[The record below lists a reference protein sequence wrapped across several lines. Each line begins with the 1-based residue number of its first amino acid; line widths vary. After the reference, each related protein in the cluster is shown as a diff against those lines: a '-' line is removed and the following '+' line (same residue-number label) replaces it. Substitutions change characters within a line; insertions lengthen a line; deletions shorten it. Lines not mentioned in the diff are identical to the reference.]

1 MNYRPPPIGAAGKTP
16 CREGRTFAN
25 RDGPGQSPDRPNSAA
40 VGVRAAAFGQ
50 DEAMALDK
58 ERMKVIAREAA
69 QFVPDVARLFRD
81 VAKDPRVPKRVKY
94 EVAAAAAYLVLPIDV
109 IPDFIPGLG
118 QLDDVAVI
126 GWAVRRLLLGAGEN
140 VLREHWHGTDRGME
154 ILLQAAAAGLRPRKL
169 LAALAFGAAT
179 FAKRPDDEDVI
190 DGEVL
195 SET

>member
-1 MNYRPPPIGAAGKTP
+1 MDKQKVVALG
-16 CREGRTFAN
+16 RE
-25 RDGPGQSPDRPNSAA
+25 
-40 VGVRAAAFGQ
+40 V
-50 DEAMALDK
+50 
-58 ERMKVIAREAA
+58 A

-94 EVAAAAAYLVLPIDV
+94 EVGGAAAYLVLPIDV

-118 QLDDVAVI
+118 QLDDVAII
-126 GWAVRRLLLGAGEN
+126 GWAVRRLLMGAGEN
-140 VLREHWHGTDRGME
+140 VLREHWQGTDRGLE
-154 ILLQAAAAGLRPRKL
+154 ILLQVAAAGLRPKKL

-179 FAKRPDDEDVI
+179 TRGPKTDGDVI